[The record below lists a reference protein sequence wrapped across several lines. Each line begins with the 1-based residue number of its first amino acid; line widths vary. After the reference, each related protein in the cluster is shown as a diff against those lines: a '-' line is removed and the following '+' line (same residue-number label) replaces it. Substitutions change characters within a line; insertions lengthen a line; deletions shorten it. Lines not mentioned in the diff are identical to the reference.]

1 MGVYINKFNQ
11 PLGEIVDNWQ
21 APPFPPHVVLV
32 GWGCRVEPL
41 NPALHG
47 AALWQAFSE
56 DSGALWTYFAEGPFA
71 SEADFLQS
79 LAQRAAAKDP
89 QYYAIVDATSGRA
102 LGLAAYLRIEP
113 KIGVIE
119 VGYLH
124 FSPALQGTRLAT
136 AAMVL
141 MMQNASALGYRRYEW
156 KCNALNAPSRRAALR
171 LGFRFEGIFRQ
182 ATVSKGRNRD
192 TAWFSV
198 LDGEWPALLVIF
210 TRWLAD
216 ENFTAD
222 GQQRIALSSLTQQAE
237 AAASSLIEAQLLV

>member
-1 MGVYINKFNQ
+1 MVLNEFDQ
-11 PLGEIVDNWQ
+11 PVGDLVPNWQ
-21 APPFPPHVVLV
+21 PAPFPPHVTLT
-32 GWGCRVEPL
+32 GWSCRVEPL
-41 NPALHG
+41 NPAHHG

-71 SEADFLQS
+71 NEADFLAY
-79 LAQRAAAKDP
+79 LAKRAAASDP
-89 QYYAIVDATSGRA
+89 QFYAIVDAQSGGA

-113 KIGVIE
+113 DMGVIE

-141 MMQNASALGYRRYEW
+141 MMQNAFALGYRRYEW

-171 LGFRFEGIFRQ
+171 LGFQFEGIFRQ
-182 ATVSKGRNRD
+182 ARVSKGRNRD

-198 LDGEWPALLVIF
+198 LDAEWPALSTVYA
-210 TRWLAD
+210 RWLAEDNFD
-216 ENFTAD
+216 ENA
-222 GQQRIALSSLTQQAE
+222 QQRVALSSLTHALRAD
-237 AAASSLIEAQLLV
+237 AAAIEH

>member
-1 MGVYINKFNQ
+1 MFLNEFDQLVGDLI
-11 PLGEIVDNWQ
+11 PNWQ
-21 APPFPPHVVLV
+21 PAPFPPHVTLN

-47 AALWQAFSE
+47 PALWQAFSE

-71 SEADFLQS
+71 NEADFLAY
-79 LAQRAAAKDP
+79 LAQRAAARDP
-89 QYYAIVDATSGRA
+89 QFYAIVDAASGRA

-113 KIGVIE
+113 AVGVIE

-141 MMQNASALGYRRYEW
+141 MMQNAFALGYRRYEW

-171 LGFRFEGIFRQ
+171 LGFQFEGIFRQ
-182 ATVSKGRNRD
+182 ARVSKGRNRD

-198 LDGEWPALLVIF
+198 LDHEWPALSAVF
-210 TRWLAD
+210 ARWLAAD
-216 ENFTAD
+216 NFDVD
-222 GQQRIALSSLTQQAE
+222 GQQRVALSSLTQQ
-237 AAASSLIEAQLLV
+237 IHRDIRD